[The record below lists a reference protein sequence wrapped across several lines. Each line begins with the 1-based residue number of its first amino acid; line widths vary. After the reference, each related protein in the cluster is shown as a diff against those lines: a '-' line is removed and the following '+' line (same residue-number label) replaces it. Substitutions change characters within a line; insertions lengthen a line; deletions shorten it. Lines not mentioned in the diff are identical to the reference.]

1 MTGSDDFYI
10 GYVARMARALAT
22 FVRRRVVVLL
32 LLLAAVAVVVAAA
45 GGPLGNGTFEYG
57 VTRTFEGNIIE
68 SPYPMLA
75 VARAGN
81 AGPEWTYYLLAGQ
94 GKHGA
99 GPDVGGLDGQT
110 VRLAGTLIRRDASNM
125 IEVAGRPAR
134 VGDGAA
140 APDSLADLGLVTLTG
155 EIVDGKC
162 HLGVMVPGEG
172 ATHRACA
179 VRCISG
185 GVPALFVAHD
195 SAGQS
200 FRLLLV
206 DRQLQPV
213 GRRVLDVVAEPLR
226 ISGRAYRRGDLLY
239 LAADPSTYERL
250 P

>member
-1 MTGSDDFYI
+1 MTRADDFYI
-10 GYVARMARALAT
+10 GYVARAARILASV
-22 FVRRRVVVLL
+22 VRRRVVVLL
-32 LLLAAVAVVVAAA
+32 LLVAAVAVVVAAA

-57 VTRTFEGNIIE
+57 VTRTFEGRVIE
-68 SPYPMLA
+68 SPYPLLA
-75 VARAGN
+75 VPRPGGAG
-81 AGPEWTYYLLAGQ
+81 AEWTYYLLAGQ
-94 GKHGA
+94 GKHGS
-99 GPDVGGLDGQT
+99 GPDVAGLNGQT
-110 VRLAGTLIRRDASNM
+110 VRLAGTLIRRDASSM
-125 IEVAGRPAR
+125 IEVAARPAR
-134 VGDGAA
+134 VTDGAA
-140 APDSLADLGLVTLTG
+140 AMDSLAEVGPVTLTG
-155 EIVDGKC
+155 EIVDSKC

-206 DRQLQPV
+206 DSQLQPV

-226 ISGRAYRRGDLLY
+226 ISGRVFRRGDLLY